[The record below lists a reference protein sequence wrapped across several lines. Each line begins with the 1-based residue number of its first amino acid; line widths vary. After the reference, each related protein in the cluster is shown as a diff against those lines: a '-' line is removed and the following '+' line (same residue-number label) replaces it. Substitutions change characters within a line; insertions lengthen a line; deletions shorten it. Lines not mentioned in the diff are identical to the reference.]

1 MEDRINGTNEVAGAT
16 PKVPAPKLQSNI
28 PIPIQND
35 GISRNLSKLDLT
47 TEEGMTKFNAFAL
60 QYIRSNKSGLATK
73 EDVLSIFC
81 RAQDLGLPFT
91 SCAEHI
97 HVINGKT
104 GVDIHI
110 IKALLLRAACHW
122 ECLKDYQALYEYTD
136 GFNVFN
142 ENALP
147 EYCVKC
153 KNAEEAELL
162 SKDNSNEKVY
172 VYPVRYYKDFNGNI
186 YKDYQLNSKQF
197 QVVIAKSQVAEV
209 AKSGKIAVY
218 RIPSVPI
225 DYITQYKIYRTVN
238 GVETFSIGSFTYSEA
253 LAAGLFDKDTYKK
266 YPRILISHRAF
277 TLAARDIGS
286 DLLFGCMETTELK
299 IVNGYDID
307 EQDIIETT
315 LVTEPSNEA

>member
-1 MEDRINGTNEVAGAT
+1 MNGTNETTNQSSGAT
-16 PKVPAPKLQSNI
+16 PNALTTKVKSIVSTPSDNL
-28 PIPIQND
+28 

-47 TEEGMTKFNAFAL
+47 TEAGMTAFNNFAL

-97 HVINGKT
+97 HVIGGKT

-110 IKALLLRAACHW
+110 IKALLLRAACRW

-136 GFNVFN
+136 GFNVFSD
-142 ENALP
+142 NALP
-147 EYCVKC
+147 DYCIKC
-153 KNAEEAELL
+153 KSPDEADKLN
-162 SKDNSNEKVY
+162 KDNADGGKLY
-172 VYPVRYYKDFNGNI
+172 VYPVRYYKDFSGNI
-186 YKDYQLNSKQF
+186 YKEYQLNSNQF
-197 QVVIAKSQVAEV
+197 QIVVTKAQAAEV
-209 AKSGKIAVY
+209 TKSGKTPVY
-218 RIPSVPI
+218 RIPNRPI

-253 LAAGLFDKDTYKK
+253 VAAGLFDKDTYKK

-299 IVNGYDID
+299 ILNNLPID
-307 EQDIIETT
+307 DQDVVETT
-315 LVTEPSNEA
+315 LVD